1 MPFVDIVTKETL
13 EAGFRMTDPLER
25 YLRSVYQVWMILG
38 GGWKRELENDSTSSQ
53 CSRFADK
60 NTKRKW
66 AMILRGNEVTNL
78 MKVNSVFPIVEKSG
92 SGESV
97 VISPGLTKREYFIA
111 AAMTG
116 LGANPYVS
124 ASTVD
129 ALSKGRAVPSLAT
142 MAIGLADEI
151 LRQIEESTN
160 GSKDTEGRSDGNSG
174 R

>member
-1 MPFVDIVTKETL
+1 
-13 EAGFRMTDPLER
+13 
-25 YLRSVYQVWMILG
+25 
-38 GGWKRELENDSTSSQ
+38 
-53 CSRFADK
+53 
-60 NTKRKW
+60 
-66 AMILRGNEVTNL
+66 